1 VLLQTGYSRGWPR
14 TFPMPDIE
22 VRGRRQQDR
31 LLPQSLK
38 METFP

>member
-1 VLLQTGYSRGWPR
+1 
-14 TFPMPDIE
+14 MPDIE

-31 LLPQSLK
+31 LLPQSWK